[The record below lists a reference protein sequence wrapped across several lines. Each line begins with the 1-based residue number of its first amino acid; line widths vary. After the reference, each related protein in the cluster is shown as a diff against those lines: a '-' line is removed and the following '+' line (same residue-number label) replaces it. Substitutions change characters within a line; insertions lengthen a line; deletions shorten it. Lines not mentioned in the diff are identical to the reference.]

1 MVGRVEVQ
9 VEGWV
14 RAVWEAASD
23 AFALSDA
30 RGIVLAANPAYC
42 ALYGIGPKGAVGQ
55 SFAAILLEHER
66 TAAEL
71 RYREIFQGPPDPA
84 PFEAVVRRPDGT
96 ERTVESRVSFVEDA
110 GQRVAMLSI
119 VRDVTEEVVARR
131 TAVRAEEERRA
142 FLSSLSH
149 DIKSPLSVIKGH
161 AQVLRRHV
169 VRQGDAPPVDRL
181 VAGLSQIE
189 TSALQVAELVDELV
203 EVSRLS
209 TGDSPPLHVAST
221 DLLALVRDVITKHER
236 LADNH
241 RLVLRT
247 NAETVSGEW
256 DPTRLE
262 RVLDNLLSNAI
273 KYSPEGGTVTV
284 SVGLGGGPRPVG
296 GAGRAYTADVDQP
309 DLRIGALLGVEDQG
323 IGIASEDLPHVFERF
338 RRGGNA
344 AQHRIP
350 GSGVGL
356 ASVREIVQQHG
367 GTVSIESSEGQ
378 GTTVSVWLPLV
389 QPAPSVAEGAA

>member
-1 MVGRVEVQ
+1 
-9 VEGWV
+9 
-14 RAVWEAASD
+14 
-23 AFALSDA
+23 
-30 RGIVLAANPAYC
+30 
-42 ALYGIGPKGAVGQ
+42 
-55 SFAAILLEHER
+55 
-66 TAAEL
+66 
-71 RYREIFQGPPDPA
+71 
-84 PFEAVVRRPDGT
+84 
-96 ERTVESRVSFVEDA
+96 
-110 GQRVAMLSI
+110 
-119 VRDVTEEVVARR
+119 VARR

-284 SVGLGGGPRPVG
+284 SVGLGDGPRPVG
-296 GAGRAYTADVDQP
+296 GASRAYTADVDQP
-309 DLRIGALLGVEDQG
+309 DLHMGALLGVEDQG
-323 IGIASEDLPHVFERF
+323 IGIASGDLPHVFERF
-338 RRGGNA
+338 RRGSNA